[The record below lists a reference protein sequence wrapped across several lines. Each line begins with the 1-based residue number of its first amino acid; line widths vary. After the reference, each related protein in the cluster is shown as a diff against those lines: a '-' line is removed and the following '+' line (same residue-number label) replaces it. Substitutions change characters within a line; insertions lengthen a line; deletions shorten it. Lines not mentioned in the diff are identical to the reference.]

1 MQFLEKLLRKH
12 RYVKLAAAETK
23 TIYLASEL
31 NYQIRTS
38 QNIYQQQKR
47 KKGILVNRPTYLGLS
62 ILELSKILIYEF
74 RYYYVQ
80 PKYSNIYIYSKYS
93 NILVNIVNIVNIVNK
108 YSNIYIYILLY
119 IYIYYYIYIY
129 IYIYCVIWL
138 YNGYIALLRP

>member
-23 TIYLASEL
+23 TIYLGSEL

-80 PKYSNIYIYSKYS
+80 PKYSNIC
-93 NILVNIVNIVNIVNK
+93 
-108 YSNIYIYILLY
+108 
-119 IYIYYYIYIY
+119 IYIYYYIWVVHNIY
-129 IYIYCVIWL
+129 IYTYIWVVYIYLGYTYIWVVYL
-138 YNGYIALLRP
+138 TDMTKY